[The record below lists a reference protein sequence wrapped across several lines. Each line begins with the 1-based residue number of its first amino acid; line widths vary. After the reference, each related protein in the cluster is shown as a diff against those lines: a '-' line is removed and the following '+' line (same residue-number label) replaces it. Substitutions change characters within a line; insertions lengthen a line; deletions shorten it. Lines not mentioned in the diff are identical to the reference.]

1 MKVLFITLEGPSMF
15 SGGGIV
21 VKQSLIS
28 LSRHYK
34 VDYIGPE
41 ILDEKLS
48 SLVDRSITLKH
59 SNNLLQRTLYL
70 FKGITTGFY
79 NSWKKQV
86 EKIRLDEYEVVYL
99 EFSRYDFIAKYIKA
113 RSKKL
118 IVRVHNVEQD
128 YYNNLRISRKGF
140 QPFLRQKYICYQEPS
155 CLSHADYIICL
166 TKKDK
171 DRLIELY
178 PNISK
183 NKIGIVPVCVDTPV
197 KNDTNLSINVPYI
210 LITGSLWYGP
220 NSEGIL
226 WFIENVWKELQQSS
240 MVIKQGYRLV
250 LAGSSPS
257 EEIKSIVKTYHNID
271 LIDSPKDIGPYFQN
285 ASIYVAPIFNGAGMK
300 VKVAEA
306 MSYGLP
312 IVGTSHAFIGYFID
326 NGRTGYCANSAK
338 EFKRSLE
345 VCGNLSAEKKLKIK
359 NNVFNHFLENY
370 STTSSQKK
378 FNNIVEEL
386 RNQGY

>member
-28 LSRHYK
+28 LSSHYK

-41 ILDEKLS
+41 ILDEELS
-48 SLVDRSITLKH
+48 SLVDRSIILKH
-59 SNNLLQRTLYL
+59 SNNLFQRTLYL

-79 NSWKKQV
+79 NSWAQKV
-86 EKIRLDEYEVVYL
+86 EEINWDDYEVVYL
-99 EFSRYDFIAKYIKA
+99 EFSRYDFIAKYVKA

-128 YYNNLRISRKGF
+128 YYNNIRISRKGF
-140 QPFLRQKYICYQEPS
+140 QPFLRHKYICYQEPS

-166 TKKDK
+166 TEKDK
-171 DRLIELY
+171 DRLMKLY
-178 PNISK
+178 PSISK

-197 KNDTNLSINVPYI
+197 KNDKGFSTNAPYI

-220 NSEGIL
+220 NSEGVL
-226 WFIENVWKELQQSS
+226 WFIENVWKELQKSS
-240 MVIKQGYRLV
+240 MVVEKGYRLV
-250 LAGSSPS
+250 LAGSSPNVD
-257 EEIKSIVKTYHNID
+257 IKSIVTSYHNID

-312 IVGTSHAFIGYFID
+312 IVGTSHAFIGYNIE

-338 EFKRSLE
+338 EFKKSLE
-345 VCGNLSAEKKLKIK
+345 VCGNLSVENKIELK

-370 STTSSQKK
+370 SMTSSQYK
-378 FNNIVEEL
+378 FSNIIEEL
-386 RNQGY
+386 RN